1 MHREKKHKEETEHKS
16 DINIG
21 NKKKRRSM
29 RAMGKRACGG
39 RNEKEETKR

>member
-21 NKKKRRSM
+21 NEKKRRC
-29 RAMGKRACGG
+29 KEG
-39 RNEKEETKR
+39 RGESVHEEEHKNK